1 MYIMISFGLPLGEK
15 VLWFQKLIRVD
26 MFSFKIIASFDL
38 SFSMTIL
45 VYKLINLGENES
57 TVQNQISP

>member
-1 MYIMISFGLPLGEK
+1 
-15 VLWFQKLIRVD
+15 

-57 TVQNQISP
+57 TVQNQITP